1 MGFFFVLEPWHW
13 LSLGMLILILEILG
27 AGGFLLGIGIA
38 ALLNTLILFLFPTL
52 AWYFQFIIFALMSV
66 AITVVYWKRFR
77 NFNNK
82 TEQPLLNS
90 RMARLIGRSASL
102 LTPIENGMGKVQIED
117 ALWTVACDEDLPQ
130 GVIVNIIGVDG
141 TTLLVKQHIKPI
153 IDAQQSV

>member
-1 MGFFFVLEPWHW
+1 MEFFFVLEPWHW
-13 LSLGMLILILEILG
+13 LSLGMLVLILEIFG
-27 AGGFLLGIGIA
+27 SGGFLLGIGIA
-38 ALLNTLILFLFPTL
+38 ALLNALILFLFPAL
-52 AWYFQFIIFALMSV
+52 AWYVQFIIFAFMSV
-66 AITVVYWKRFR
+66 VITVVYWKRFR

-117 ALWTVACDEDLPQ
+117 ALWTVTCDEDLAQ
-130 GVIVNIIGVDG
+130 GVIVNIVGVDG
-141 TTLLVKQHIKPI
+141 TTLLVKQHIKPV

>member
-1 MGFFFVLEPWHW
+1 MDFFFVLEPWHW
-13 LSLGMLILILEILG
+13 LSLGMLILIFEILG

-38 ALLNTLILFLFPTL
+38 ALVNALILFLFPEL
-52 AWYFQFIIFALMSV
+52 VWYWQFIIFAMMSIV
-66 AITVVYWKRFR
+66 ITLVYWKRFR

-102 LTPIENGMGKVQIED
+102 LTPIENGVGKVQIED
-117 ALWTVACDEDLPQ
+117 ALWTVTCDEDLAQ
-130 GVIVNIIGVDG
+130 GVIVNIVGVDG
-141 TTLLVKQHIKPI
+141 TTLVVKQHIKPI